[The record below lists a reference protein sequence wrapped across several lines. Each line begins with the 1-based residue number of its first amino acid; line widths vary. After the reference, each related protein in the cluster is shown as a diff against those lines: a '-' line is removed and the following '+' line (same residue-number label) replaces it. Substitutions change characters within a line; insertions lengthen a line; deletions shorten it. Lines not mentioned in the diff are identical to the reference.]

1 LEGENFGPTIQDCFS
16 LKFHPN
22 ETRRRP
28 MKDKDKAG
36 LLQAMQ
42 NKAQTT
48 KRKKQ
53 NAENK

>member
-1 LEGENFGPTIQDCFS
+1 
-16 LKFHPN
+16 
-22 ETRRRP
+22 

>member
-1 LEGENFGPTIQDCFS
+1 
-16 LKFHPN
+16 
-22 ETRRRP
+22 

-48 KRKKQ
+48 KRKNNRMQ
-53 NAENK
+53 RTHELQENWIVWVSSSWPGFHLKK